1 MLMLVNLCFGL
12 GTFQTKLKV
21 LNQSFLFWLLLVEK
35 TRFLL
40 FFMSTNHVFLIYQN
54 SMFGPRKVGP
64 ILMYTDSFSLAAQL
78 ASFCWCPS
86 LLLSRNLFPTGQL
99 HMVDP
104 DLASVTGQLP
114 GTSLPAYSM
123 FLDGYYSN
131 LLELG

>member
-1 MLMLVNLCFGL
+1 
-12 GTFQTKLKV
+12 
-21 LNQSFLFWLLLVEK
+21 
-35 TRFLL
+35 
-40 FFMSTNHVFLIYQN
+40 
-54 SMFGPRKVGP
+54 MFGPRKVGP

-104 DLASVTGQLP
+104 NLASVTGQLP